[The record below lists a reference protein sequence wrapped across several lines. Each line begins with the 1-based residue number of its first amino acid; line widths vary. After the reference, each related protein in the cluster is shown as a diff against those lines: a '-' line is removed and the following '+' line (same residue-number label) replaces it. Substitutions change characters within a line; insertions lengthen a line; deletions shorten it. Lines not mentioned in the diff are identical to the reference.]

1 MKRALELD
9 ALDRRIIDRLAVDA
23 RSSNREIAR
32 ELDVTE
38 GTIRARIKRLLEEK
52 VIRITAIT
60 NISRLHNPVL
70 AYLWIEVDAS
80 RAADSV
86 AKALAELPEIVF
98 VSTMLGRCDVLAM
111 TLVEDGDQLTRFLH
125 GTIDRIPGIHR
136 TQYTLAHQF
145 VKHDHRWTAIVE

>member
-1 MKRALELD
+1 MKKLQLDELD
-9 ALDRRIIDRLAVDA
+9 RKIIDRLSRDA
-23 RSSNREIAR
+23 RTSNREIAR

-38 GTIRARIKRLLEEK
+38 GTIRARIKRLLEERI
-52 VIRITAIT
+52 IRITAIT
-60 NISRLHNPVL
+60 NVSRLRNPVL
-70 AYLWIEVDAS
+70 AFLWIEVDSS
-80 RAADSV
+80 RDAKGVAA
-86 AKALAELPEIVF
+86 ALADLPEIVF

-145 VKHDHRWTAIVE
+145 VKHDHRWTSLVD

>member
-1 MKRALELD
+1 MKKLQLD
-9 ALDRRIIDRLAVDA
+9 DLDRKIIDRLSRDA
-23 RSSNREIAR
+23 RTSNREIAR

-38 GTIRARIKRLLEEK
+38 GTIRARIKRLLEERI
-52 VIRITAIT
+52 IRITAIT
-60 NISRLHNPVL
+60 NVSRLRNPVL
-70 AYLWIEVDAS
+70 AFLWIEVDSS
-80 RAADSV
+80 RDAKGVAA
-86 AKALAELPEIVF
+86 ALADLPEIVF

-145 VKHDHRWTAIVE
+145 VKHDHRWTSLVE